1 MLKINRNNRRQC
13 TTDAV
18 YTCGRLVLIP
28 RAMLHSLLLCSLVQP
43 FLQTCSADSYRFTFI
58 TDTQI
63 AKAVIVGCLLLAT
76 ADGEIAVE

>member
-1 MLKINRNNRRQC
+1 
-13 TTDAV
+13 
-18 YTCGRLVLIP
+18 
-28 RAMLHSLLLCSLVQP
+28 MLHSLLLCSLVQP